1 MQQKK
6 QQKQGKRQEWKEQ
19 MKESDRM
26 LKGNVLLEKPQ
37 WVLMLT
43 LAAEFLLLVV
53 LHVLVNMFI
62 RFCKGHLADCFSWS
76 CLTTFYPA
84 LAPVYIFLIIM
95 AIAVAI
101 LNVYR
106 FRNAFRSLEAGQ
118 KGTSRFTTMEEIKEQ
133 YPAVAEIPEKNPDG
147 SIKRIPGNGGL
158 PVASKDGY
166 MYLDE
171 SATNALILAITR
183 AGKGEVF
190 SLRMLDSYSRSE
202 KQPSLIV
209 LDMKFDLRKMC
220 TKAFQDRGY
229 EVMSINLEN
238 PMRGVG
244 YNPLYLITRYYQEG
258 RDSDAELL
266 CKAFAYPHFA
276 SAGGKSDDNSDFFLS
291 NATSALTAT
300 IMAHTVDCIREDTRE
315 NARLAALFVAKRQAY
330 ERLTEDAKKQAEA
343 SKELQALKSAEV
355 TDAVAQVSDGIKAD
369 FAGIVTGVKPVDGS
383 NVENGGELFTVS
395 SIEKV
400 CVDVSFSKSDLEK
413 IEEGQKAV
421 ATIAGKQYEG
431 TVTRISRAAAKNEK
445 GASIIQGEIHIDN
458 PDTDLYLGVDARVM
472 VEGNKAENVVV
483 IPVEAINIGKDGS
496 FVYVVTDGMVQK
508 RMVTAG
514 ISSDE
519 YTEIKKGLEVGEQV
533 IISVDA
539 GIEEGMAV
547 NPVEG

>member
-1 MQQKK
+1 MHKFWRRKKEQSENTTELVKAELTPQKKKKRKKRIIGGVIAAALVLFIVSRVLTPAALPVVMVRSAEKGTVKQTIDTSGTVKTEQQKTYF
-6 QQKQGKRQEWKEQ
+6 
-19 MKESDRM
+19 S
-26 LKGNVLLEKPQ
+26 P
-37 WVLMLT
+37 
-43 LAAEFLLLVV
+43 LAAKVEA
-53 LHVLVNMFI
+53 
-62 RFCKGHLADCFSWS
+62 CKVQEGD
-76 CLTTFYPA
+76 
-84 LAPVYIFLIIM
+84 
-95 AIAVAI
+95 AV
-101 LNVYR
+101 
-106 FRNAFRSLEAGQ
+106 EAGQ
-118 KGTSRFTTMEEIKEQ
+118 VLLTYDAQDLENRKKEAALQNDEAYYGYQNTMD
-133 YPAVAEIPEKNPDG
+133 KN
-147 SIKRIPGNGGL
+147 
-158 PVASKDGY
+158 SKDTS
-166 MYLDE
+166 E
-171 SATNALILAITR
+171 
-183 AGKGEVF
+183 
-190 SLRMLDSYSRSE
+190 YSRSSHDVE
-202 KQPSLIV
+202 I
-209 LDMKFDLRKMC
+209 
-220 TKAFQDRGY
+220 
-229 EVMSINLEN
+229 LEQQ
-238 PMRGVG
+238 V
-244 YNPLYLITRYYQEG
+244 
-258 RDSDAELL
+258 
-266 CKAFAYPHFA
+266 
-276 SAGGKSDDNSDFFLS
+276 
-291 NATSALTAT
+291 
-300 IMAHTVDCIREDTRE
+300 E
-315 NARLAALFVAKRQAY
+315 NAKAEVRALKQYLTDMGCFLREAQNDNHKNLAEEYQAKIDQATNQLAVK
-330 ERLTEDAKKQAEA
+330 EEELAEFQSDLSEQKGIKNSTESTMMTADAKKQAEA
-343 SKELQALKSAEV
+343 AKELQALKSAEV
-355 TDAVAQVSDGIKAD
+355 TDAVAQVGDGIKAD

-472 VEGNKAENVVV
+472 VEGNKAENVVM

>member
-1 MQQKK
+1 MHKFWRRKKEQSENTTELVKAELTPQKKKKRKKRIIGGVIAAALVLFIVSRVLTPAALPMVMVRSAEKGTVKQTIDTSGTVKTEQQKTYF
-6 QQKQGKRQEWKEQ
+6 
-19 MKESDRM
+19 S
-26 LKGNVLLEKPQ
+26 P
-37 WVLMLT
+37 
-43 LAAEFLLLVV
+43 LAAKVEA
-53 LHVLVNMFI
+53 
-62 RFCKGHLADCFSWS
+62 CKVQEGD
-76 CLTTFYPA
+76 
-84 LAPVYIFLIIM
+84 
-95 AIAVAI
+95 AV
-101 LNVYR
+101 
-106 FRNAFRSLEAGQ
+106 EAGQ
-118 KGTSRFTTMEEIKEQ
+118 VLMTYDAQDLENRKKEAALQNDEAYYGYQNTMD
-133 YPAVAEIPEKNPDG
+133 KN
-147 SIKRIPGNGGL
+147 
-158 PVASKDGY
+158 SKDTS
-166 MYLDE
+166 E
-171 SATNALILAITR
+171 
-183 AGKGEVF
+183 
-190 SLRMLDSYSRSE
+190 YSRSSHDVE
-202 KQPSLIV
+202 I
-209 LDMKFDLRKMC
+209 
-220 TKAFQDRGY
+220 
-229 EVMSINLEN
+229 LEQQ
-238 PMRGVG
+238 V
-244 YNPLYLITRYYQEG
+244 
-258 RDSDAELL
+258 
-266 CKAFAYPHFA
+266 
-276 SAGGKSDDNSDFFLS
+276 
-291 NATSALTAT
+291 
-300 IMAHTVDCIREDTRE
+300 E
-315 NARLAALFVAKRQAY
+315 NAKAEVRALKQYLTDMGCFLREAQNDNHKNLAEEYQAKIDQATNQLAVK
-330 ERLTEDAKKQAEA
+330 EEELAEFQSDLSEQKGIKNSTESTMMTADAKKQAEA

-472 VEGNKAENVVV
+472 VEGNKAENVVM

>member
-1 MQQKK
+1 MHKFGRRKKEQSENMTELVKAELTPQQKK
-6 QQKQGKRQEWKEQ
+6 KRKKRIIGGVIAAALVLFIVSRVLTPAALPVVMVRSAEKGTVKQTIDTSGTVKTEQQKTYF
-19 MKESDRM
+19 S
-26 LKGNVLLEKPQ
+26 P
-37 WVLMLT
+37 
-43 LAAEFLLLVV
+43 LAAKVEA
-53 LHVLVNMFI
+53 
-62 RFCKGHLADCFSWS
+62 CKVQEGD
-76 CLTTFYPA
+76 
-84 LAPVYIFLIIM
+84 
-95 AIAVAI
+95 AV
-101 LNVYR
+101 
-106 FRNAFRSLEAGQ
+106 EAGQ
-118 KGTSRFTTMEEIKEQ
+118 VLLTYDAQDLENRKKEAALQNDEAYYGYQNTMD
-133 YPAVAEIPEKNPDG
+133 KN
-147 SIKRIPGNGGL
+147 
-158 PVASKDGY
+158 SKDTS
-166 MYLDE
+166 E
-171 SATNALILAITR
+171 
-183 AGKGEVF
+183 
-190 SLRMLDSYSRSE
+190 YSRSSHDVE
-202 KQPSLIV
+202 I
-209 LDMKFDLRKMC
+209 
-220 TKAFQDRGY
+220 
-229 EVMSINLEN
+229 LEQQ
-238 PMRGVG
+238 V
-244 YNPLYLITRYYQEG
+244 
-258 RDSDAELL
+258 
-266 CKAFAYPHFA
+266 
-276 SAGGKSDDNSDFFLS
+276 
-291 NATSALTAT
+291 
-300 IMAHTVDCIREDTRE
+300 E
-315 NARLAALFVAKRQAY
+315 NAKAEVRALKQYLTDMGCFLREAQNDNHENLAEEYQAKIDQATNQLAVK
-330 ERLTEDAKKQAEA
+330 EEELAEFQSDLSEQKGIKNSTESTMMTADAKKQAEA

-369 FAGIVTGVKPVDGS
+369 FAGIVTGVKAVDGS

-472 VEGNKAENVVV
+472 VEGNKAENVVM

>member
-1 MQQKK
+1 MHKFGRRKKEHSENMTELVKAELTPQQKK
-6 QQKQGKRQEWKEQ
+6 KRKKRIIGGVIAAALVLFIVSRVLTPAALPMVMVRSAEKGTVKQTIDTSGTVKTEQQKTYF
-19 MKESDRM
+19 S
-26 LKGNVLLEKPQ
+26 P
-37 WVLMLT
+37 
-43 LAAEFLLLVV
+43 LAAKVEA
-53 LHVLVNMFI
+53 
-62 RFCKGHLADCFSWS
+62 CKVQEGD
-76 CLTTFYPA
+76 
-84 LAPVYIFLIIM
+84 
-95 AIAVAI
+95 AV
-101 LNVYR
+101 
-106 FRNAFRSLEAGQ
+106 EAGQ
-118 KGTSRFTTMEEIKEQ
+118 VLLTYDAQDLENRKKEAALQNDEAYYGYQNTMD
-133 YPAVAEIPEKNPDG
+133 KN
-147 SIKRIPGNGGL
+147 
-158 PVASKDGY
+158 SKDTS
-166 MYLDE
+166 E
-171 SATNALILAITR
+171 
-183 AGKGEVF
+183 
-190 SLRMLDSYSRSE
+190 YSRSSHDVE
-202 KQPSLIV
+202 I
-209 LDMKFDLRKMC
+209 
-220 TKAFQDRGY
+220 
-229 EVMSINLEN
+229 LEQQ
-238 PMRGVG
+238 V
-244 YNPLYLITRYYQEG
+244 
-258 RDSDAELL
+258 
-266 CKAFAYPHFA
+266 
-276 SAGGKSDDNSDFFLS
+276 
-291 NATSALTAT
+291 
-300 IMAHTVDCIREDTRE
+300 E
-315 NARLAALFVAKRQAY
+315 NAKAEVRALKQYLTDMGCFLREAQNDNHKNLAEEYQAKIDQATNQLAVK
-330 ERLTEDAKKQAEA
+330 EEELAEFQSDLSEQKGIKNSTESTMMTADAKKQAEA

-383 NVENGGELFTVS
+383 NVENGWELFTVS

-472 VEGNKAENVVV
+472 VEGNKAENVVM

>member
-1 MQQKK
+1 MHKFGRRKKEHSENMTELVKAELTPQQKK
-6 QQKQGKRQEWKEQ
+6 KRKKRIIGGVIAAALVLFIVSRVLTPAALPVVMVRSAEKGTVKQTINTSGTVKTEQQKTYF
-19 MKESDRM
+19 S
-26 LKGNVLLEKPQ
+26 P
-37 WVLMLT
+37 
-43 LAAEFLLLVV
+43 LAAKVEA
-53 LHVLVNMFI
+53 
-62 RFCKGHLADCFSWS
+62 CKVQEGD
-76 CLTTFYPA
+76 
-84 LAPVYIFLIIM
+84 
-95 AIAVAI
+95 AV
-101 LNVYR
+101 
-106 FRNAFRSLEAGQ
+106 EAGQ
-118 KGTSRFTTMEEIKEQ
+118 VLLTYDAQDLENRKKEAALQNDEAYYGYQNTMD
-133 YPAVAEIPEKNPDG
+133 KN
-147 SIKRIPGNGGL
+147 
-158 PVASKDGY
+158 SKDTS
-166 MYLDE
+166 E
-171 SATNALILAITR
+171 
-183 AGKGEVF
+183 
-190 SLRMLDSYSRSE
+190 YSRSSHDVE
-202 KQPSLIV
+202 I
-209 LDMKFDLRKMC
+209 
-220 TKAFQDRGY
+220 
-229 EVMSINLEN
+229 LEQQ
-238 PMRGVG
+238 V
-244 YNPLYLITRYYQEG
+244 
-258 RDSDAELL
+258 
-266 CKAFAYPHFA
+266 
-276 SAGGKSDDNSDFFLS
+276 
-291 NATSALTAT
+291 
-300 IMAHTVDCIREDTRE
+300 E
-315 NARLAALFVAKRQAY
+315 NAKAEVRALKQYLTDMGCFLREAQNDNHKNLAEEYQAKIDQATNQLAVK
-330 ERLTEDAKKQAEA
+330 EEELAEFQSDLSEQKGIKNSTESTMMTADAKKQAEA
-343 SKELQALKSAEV
+343 AKELQALKFAEV

-472 VEGNKAENVVV
+472 VEGNKAENVVM

>member
-1 MQQKK
+1 MHKFWRRKKEQSENTTELVKAELTPQQKK
-6 QQKQGKRQEWKEQ
+6 KRKKRIIGGVIAAALVLFIVSLVLTPAALPVVMVRSAEKGTVKQTIDTSGTVKTEQQKTYF
-19 MKESDRM
+19 S
-26 LKGNVLLEKPQ
+26 P
-37 WVLMLT
+37 
-43 LAAEFLLLVV
+43 LAAKVEA
-53 LHVLVNMFI
+53 
-62 RFCKGHLADCFSWS
+62 CKVQEGD
-76 CLTTFYPA
+76 
-84 LAPVYIFLIIM
+84 
-95 AIAVAI
+95 AV
-101 LNVYR
+101 
-106 FRNAFRSLEAGQ
+106 EAGQ
-118 KGTSRFTTMEEIKEQ
+118 VLLTYDAQDLENRKKEAALQNDEAYYGYQNTMD
-133 YPAVAEIPEKNPDG
+133 KN
-147 SIKRIPGNGGL
+147 
-158 PVASKDGY
+158 SKDTS
-166 MYLDE
+166 E
-171 SATNALILAITR
+171 
-183 AGKGEVF
+183 
-190 SLRMLDSYSRSE
+190 YSRSSHDVE
-202 KQPSLIV
+202 I
-209 LDMKFDLRKMC
+209 
-220 TKAFQDRGY
+220 
-229 EVMSINLEN
+229 LEQQ
-238 PMRGVG
+238 V
-244 YNPLYLITRYYQEG
+244 
-258 RDSDAELL
+258 
-266 CKAFAYPHFA
+266 
-276 SAGGKSDDNSDFFLS
+276 
-291 NATSALTAT
+291 
-300 IMAHTVDCIREDTRE
+300 E
-315 NARLAALFVAKRQAY
+315 NAKAEVRALKQYLTDMGCFLREAQNDNHKNLAEEYQAKIDQATNQLAVK
-330 ERLTEDAKKQAEA
+330 EEELAEFQSDLSEQKGIKNSTESTMMTADAKKQAEA
-343 SKELQALKSAEV
+343 AKELQALKSAEV

-472 VEGNKAENVVV
+472 VEGNKAENVVM

-496 FVYVVTDGMVQK
+496 FVYVVTDGTVQK

>member
-1 MQQKK
+1 MHKFWRRKKEQSENTTELVKAELTPQQKK
-6 QQKQGKRQEWKEQ
+6 KRKKRIIGGVIAAALVLFIVSRVLTPAALPMVMVRSAEKGTVKQTIDTSGTVKTEQQKTYF
-19 MKESDRM
+19 S
-26 LKGNVLLEKPQ
+26 P
-37 WVLMLT
+37 
-43 LAAEFLLLVV
+43 LAAKVEV
-53 LHVLVNMFI
+53 
-62 RFCKGHLADCFSWS
+62 CKVQEGD
-76 CLTTFYPA
+76 
-84 LAPVYIFLIIM
+84 
-95 AIAVAI
+95 AV
-101 LNVYR
+101 
-106 FRNAFRSLEAGQ
+106 EAGQ
-118 KGTSRFTTMEEIKEQ
+118 VLLTYDAQDLENRKKEAALQNDEAYYGYQNTMD
-133 YPAVAEIPEKNPDG
+133 KN
-147 SIKRIPGNGGL
+147 
-158 PVASKDGY
+158 SKDTS
-166 MYLDE
+166 E
-171 SATNALILAITR
+171 
-183 AGKGEVF
+183 
-190 SLRMLDSYSRSE
+190 YSRSSHDVE
-202 KQPSLIV
+202 I
-209 LDMKFDLRKMC
+209 
-220 TKAFQDRGY
+220 
-229 EVMSINLEN
+229 LEQQ
-238 PMRGVG
+238 V
-244 YNPLYLITRYYQEG
+244 
-258 RDSDAELL
+258 
-266 CKAFAYPHFA
+266 
-276 SAGGKSDDNSDFFLS
+276 
-291 NATSALTAT
+291 
-300 IMAHTVDCIREDTRE
+300 E
-315 NARLAALFVAKRQAY
+315 NAKAEVRALKQYLTDMGCFLREAQNDNHKNLAEEYQAKIDQATNQLAVK
-330 ERLTEDAKKQAEA
+330 EEELAEFQSDLSEQKGIKNSTESTMMTADAKKQAEA
-343 SKELQALKSAEV
+343 AKELQALKSAEV

-472 VEGNKAENVVV
+472 VEGNKAENVVM

>member
-1 MQQKK
+1 MHKFWRRKKEQSENTTELVKAELTPQQKK
-6 QQKQGKRQEWKEQ
+6 KRKKRIIGGVIAAALVLFIVSRVLTPAALPMVMVRSAEKGTVKQTIDTSGTVKTEQQKTYF
-19 MKESDRM
+19 S
-26 LKGNVLLEKPQ
+26 P
-37 WVLMLT
+37 
-43 LAAEFLLLVV
+43 LAAKVEV
-53 LHVLVNMFI
+53 
-62 RFCKGHLADCFSWS
+62 CKVQEGD
-76 CLTTFYPA
+76 
-84 LAPVYIFLIIM
+84 
-95 AIAVAI
+95 AV
-101 LNVYR
+101 
-106 FRNAFRSLEAGQ
+106 EAGQ
-118 KGTSRFTTMEEIKEQ
+118 VLLTYNAQDLENRKKEAVLQNDEAYYGYQNTMD
-133 YPAVAEIPEKNPDG
+133 KN
-147 SIKRIPGNGGL
+147 
-158 PVASKDGY
+158 SKDTS
-166 MYLDE
+166 E
-171 SATNALILAITR
+171 
-183 AGKGEVF
+183 
-190 SLRMLDSYSRSE
+190 YSRSSHDVE
-202 KQPSLIV
+202 I
-209 LDMKFDLRKMC
+209 
-220 TKAFQDRGY
+220 
-229 EVMSINLEN
+229 LEQQ
-238 PMRGVG
+238 V
-244 YNPLYLITRYYQEG
+244 
-258 RDSDAELL
+258 
-266 CKAFAYPHFA
+266 
-276 SAGGKSDDNSDFFLS
+276 
-291 NATSALTAT
+291 
-300 IMAHTVDCIREDTRE
+300 E
-315 NARLAALFVAKRQAY
+315 NAKAEVRALKQYLTDMGCFLREAQNDNHENLAEEYQAKIDQATNQLAVK
-330 ERLTEDAKKQAEA
+330 EEELAEFQSDLSEQKGIKNSTESTMMTADAKKQAEA

-472 VEGNKAENVVV
+472 VEGNKAENVVM

>member
-1 MQQKK
+1 MHKFWRRKKEQSENTTELVKAELTPQKKKKRKKRIIGGVIAAALVLFIVSRVLTPAALPMVMVRSAEKGTVKQTIDTSGTVKTEQQKTYF
-6 QQKQGKRQEWKEQ
+6 
-19 MKESDRM
+19 S
-26 LKGNVLLEKPQ
+26 P
-37 WVLMLT
+37 
-43 LAAEFLLLVV
+43 LAAKVEA
-53 LHVLVNMFI
+53 
-62 RFCKGHLADCFSWS
+62 CKVQEGD
-76 CLTTFYPA
+76 
-84 LAPVYIFLIIM
+84 
-95 AIAVAI
+95 AV
-101 LNVYR
+101 
-106 FRNAFRSLEAGQ
+106 EAGQ
-118 KGTSRFTTMEEIKEQ
+118 VLLTYDAQDLENRKKEAALQNDEAYYGYQNTMD
-133 YPAVAEIPEKNPDG
+133 KN
-147 SIKRIPGNGGL
+147 
-158 PVASKDGY
+158 SKDTS
-166 MYLDE
+166 E
-171 SATNALILAITR
+171 
-183 AGKGEVF
+183 
-190 SLRMLDSYSRSE
+190 YSRSSHDVE
-202 KQPSLIV
+202 I
-209 LDMKFDLRKMC
+209 
-220 TKAFQDRGY
+220 
-229 EVMSINLEN
+229 LEQQ
-238 PMRGVG
+238 V
-244 YNPLYLITRYYQEG
+244 
-258 RDSDAELL
+258 
-266 CKAFAYPHFA
+266 
-276 SAGGKSDDNSDFFLS
+276 
-291 NATSALTAT
+291 
-300 IMAHTVDCIREDTRE
+300 E
-315 NARLAALFVAKRQAY
+315 NAKAEVRALKQYLTDMGCFLREAQNDNHENLAEEYQAKIDQATNQLAVK
-330 ERLTEDAKKQAEA
+330 EEELAEFQSDLSEQKGIKNSTESTMMTADAKKQAEA

-472 VEGNKAENVVV
+472 VEGNKAENVVM

>member
-1 MQQKK
+1 MHKFGRRKKEHSENMTELVKAELTPQQKK
-6 QQKQGKRQEWKEQ
+6 KRKKRIIGGVIAAALVLFIVSRVLTPAALPVVMVRSAEKGTVKQTIDTSGTVKTEQQKTYF
-19 MKESDRM
+19 S
-26 LKGNVLLEKPQ
+26 P
-37 WVLMLT
+37 
-43 LAAEFLLLVV
+43 LAAKVEA
-53 LHVLVNMFI
+53 
-62 RFCKGHLADCFSWS
+62 CKVQEGD
-76 CLTTFYPA
+76 
-84 LAPVYIFLIIM
+84 
-95 AIAVAI
+95 AV
-101 LNVYR
+101 
-106 FRNAFRSLEAGQ
+106 EAGQ
-118 KGTSRFTTMEEIKEQ
+118 VLLTYDAQDLENRKKEAALQNDEAYYGYQNTMD
-133 YPAVAEIPEKNPDG
+133 KN
-147 SIKRIPGNGGL
+147 
-158 PVASKDGY
+158 SKDTS
-166 MYLDE
+166 E
-171 SATNALILAITR
+171 
-183 AGKGEVF
+183 
-190 SLRMLDSYSRSE
+190 YSRSSHDVE
-202 KQPSLIV
+202 I
-209 LDMKFDLRKMC
+209 
-220 TKAFQDRGY
+220 
-229 EVMSINLEN
+229 LEQQ
-238 PMRGVG
+238 V
-244 YNPLYLITRYYQEG
+244 
-258 RDSDAELL
+258 
-266 CKAFAYPHFA
+266 
-276 SAGGKSDDNSDFFLS
+276 
-291 NATSALTAT
+291 
-300 IMAHTVDCIREDTRE
+300 E
-315 NARLAALFVAKRQAY
+315 NAKAEVRALKQYLTDMGCFLREAQNDNHKNLAEEYQAKIDQATNQLAVK
-330 ERLTEDAKKQAEA
+330 EEELAEFQSDLSEQKGIKNSTESTMMTADAKKQAEA

-458 PDTDLYLGVDARVM
+458 PDADLYLGVDARVM
-472 VEGNKAENVVV
+472 VEGNKAENVVM
-483 IPVEAINIGKDGS
+483 IPIEAINIGKDGS

>member
-1 MQQKK
+1 MHKFGRRKKEHSENMTELVKVELTPQQKK
-6 QQKQGKRQEWKEQ
+6 KRKKRIIGGVIAAAMVLFIVSRVLTPAALPVVMVRSAEKGTVKQTINTSGTVKTEQQKTYF
-19 MKESDRM
+19 S
-26 LKGNVLLEKPQ
+26 P
-37 WVLMLT
+37 
-43 LAAEFLLLVV
+43 LAAKVEA
-53 LHVLVNMFI
+53 
-62 RFCKGHLADCFSWS
+62 CKVQEGD
-76 CLTTFYPA
+76 
-84 LAPVYIFLIIM
+84 
-95 AIAVAI
+95 AV
-101 LNVYR
+101 
-106 FRNAFRSLEAGQ
+106 EAGQ
-118 KGTSRFTTMEEIKEQ
+118 VLLTYDAQDLENRKKEAALQNDEAYYGYQNTMD
-133 YPAVAEIPEKNPDG
+133 KN
-147 SIKRIPGNGGL
+147 
-158 PVASKDGY
+158 SKDTS
-166 MYLDE
+166 E
-171 SATNALILAITR
+171 
-183 AGKGEVF
+183 
-190 SLRMLDSYSRSE
+190 YSRSSHDVE
-202 KQPSLIV
+202 I
-209 LDMKFDLRKMC
+209 
-220 TKAFQDRGY
+220 
-229 EVMSINLEN
+229 LEQQ
-238 PMRGVG
+238 V
-244 YNPLYLITRYYQEG
+244 
-258 RDSDAELL
+258 
-266 CKAFAYPHFA
+266 
-276 SAGGKSDDNSDFFLS
+276 
-291 NATSALTAT
+291 
-300 IMAHTVDCIREDTRE
+300 E
-315 NARLAALFVAKRQAY
+315 NAKAEVRALKQYLTDMGCFLREAQNDNHKNLAEEYQAKIDQATNQLAVK
-330 ERLTEDAKKQAEA
+330 EEELAEFQSDLSEQKGIKNSTESTMMTADAKKQAEA
-343 SKELQALKSAEV
+343 AKELQALKSAEV

-472 VEGNKAENVVV
+472 VEGNKAENVVM

>member
-1 MQQKK
+1 MHKFWRRKKEQSENTTELVKAELTPQQKK
-6 QQKQGKRQEWKEQ
+6 KRKKRIIGGVIAAALVLFIVSRVLTPAALPMVMVRSAEKGTVKQTIDTSGTVKTEQQKTYF
-19 MKESDRM
+19 S
-26 LKGNVLLEKPQ
+26 P
-37 WVLMLT
+37 
-43 LAAEFLLLVV
+43 LAAKVEV
-53 LHVLVNMFI
+53 
-62 RFCKGHLADCFSWS
+62 CKVQEGD
-76 CLTTFYPA
+76 
-84 LAPVYIFLIIM
+84 
-95 AIAVAI
+95 AV
-101 LNVYR
+101 
-106 FRNAFRSLEAGQ
+106 EAGQ
-118 KGTSRFTTMEEIKEQ
+118 VLLTYDAQDLENRKKEAALQNDEAYYGYQNTMD
-133 YPAVAEIPEKNPDG
+133 KN
-147 SIKRIPGNGGL
+147 
-158 PVASKDGY
+158 SKDTS
-166 MYLDE
+166 E
-171 SATNALILAITR
+171 
-183 AGKGEVF
+183 
-190 SLRMLDSYSRSE
+190 YSRSSHDVE
-202 KQPSLIV
+202 I
-209 LDMKFDLRKMC
+209 
-220 TKAFQDRGY
+220 
-229 EVMSINLEN
+229 LEQQ
-238 PMRGVG
+238 V
-244 YNPLYLITRYYQEG
+244 
-258 RDSDAELL
+258 
-266 CKAFAYPHFA
+266 
-276 SAGGKSDDNSDFFLS
+276 
-291 NATSALTAT
+291 
-300 IMAHTVDCIREDTRE
+300 E
-315 NARLAALFVAKRQAY
+315 NAKAEVRALKQYLTDMGCFLREAQNDNHENLAEEYQAKIDQATNQLAVK
-330 ERLTEDAKKQAEA
+330 EEELAEFQSDLSEQKGIKNSTESTMMTADAKKQAEA

-369 FAGIVTGVKPVDGS
+369 FAGIVTGVKAVDGS

-472 VEGNKAENVVV
+472 VQGNKAENVVM

>member
-1 MQQKK
+1 MHKFWRRKKEQSENTTELVKAELTPQQKK
-6 QQKQGKRQEWKEQ
+6 KRKKRIIGGVIAAALVLFIVSRVLTPAALPVVMVRSAEKGTVKQTIDTSGTVKTEQQKTYF
-19 MKESDRM
+19 S
-26 LKGNVLLEKPQ
+26 P
-37 WVLMLT
+37 
-43 LAAEFLLLVV
+43 LAAKVEV
-53 LHVLVNMFI
+53 
-62 RFCKGHLADCFSWS
+62 CKVQEGD
-76 CLTTFYPA
+76 
-84 LAPVYIFLIIM
+84 
-95 AIAVAI
+95 AV
-101 LNVYR
+101 
-106 FRNAFRSLEAGQ
+106 EAGQ
-118 KGTSRFTTMEEIKEQ
+118 VLLTYDAQDLENRKKEAALQNDEAYYGYQNTMD
-133 YPAVAEIPEKNPDG
+133 KN
-147 SIKRIPGNGGL
+147 
-158 PVASKDGY
+158 SKDTS
-166 MYLDE
+166 E
-171 SATNALILAITR
+171 
-183 AGKGEVF
+183 
-190 SLRMLDSYSRSE
+190 YSRSSHDVE
-202 KQPSLIV
+202 I
-209 LDMKFDLRKMC
+209 
-220 TKAFQDRGY
+220 
-229 EVMSINLEN
+229 LEQQ
-238 PMRGVG
+238 V
-244 YNPLYLITRYYQEG
+244 
-258 RDSDAELL
+258 
-266 CKAFAYPHFA
+266 
-276 SAGGKSDDNSDFFLS
+276 
-291 NATSALTAT
+291 
-300 IMAHTVDCIREDTRE
+300 E
-315 NARLAALFVAKRQAY
+315 NAKAEVRALKQYLTDMGCFLREAQNDNHENLAEEYQAKIDQATNQLAVK
-330 ERLTEDAKKQAEA
+330 EEELAEFQSDLSEQKGIKNSTESTMMTADAKKQAEA

-369 FAGIVTGVKPVDGS
+369 FAGIVTGVKAVDGS
-383 NVENGGELFTVS
+383 NVENGRELFTVS

>member
-1 MQQKK
+1 MHKFWRRKKEQSENTTELVKAELTPQQKK
-6 QQKQGKRQEWKEQ
+6 KRKKRIIGGVIAAALVLFIVSRILTPAALPMVIVRSAEKGTVKQTIDTSGTVKTEQQKTYF
-19 MKESDRM
+19 S
-26 LKGNVLLEKPQ
+26 P
-37 WVLMLT
+37 
-43 LAAEFLLLVV
+43 LAAKVEV
-53 LHVLVNMFI
+53 
-62 RFCKGHLADCFSWS
+62 CKVQEGD
-76 CLTTFYPA
+76 
-84 LAPVYIFLIIM
+84 
-95 AIAVAI
+95 AV
-101 LNVYR
+101 
-106 FRNAFRSLEAGQ
+106 EAGQ
-118 KGTSRFTTMEEIKEQ
+118 VLLTYDAQDLENRKKEAALQNDEAYYGYQNTMD
-133 YPAVAEIPEKNPDG
+133 KN
-147 SIKRIPGNGGL
+147 
-158 PVASKDGY
+158 SKDTS
-166 MYLDE
+166 E
-171 SATNALILAITR
+171 
-183 AGKGEVF
+183 
-190 SLRMLDSYSRSE
+190 YSRSSHDVE
-202 KQPSLIV
+202 I
-209 LDMKFDLRKMC
+209 
-220 TKAFQDRGY
+220 
-229 EVMSINLEN
+229 LEQQ
-238 PMRGVG
+238 V
-244 YNPLYLITRYYQEG
+244 
-258 RDSDAELL
+258 
-266 CKAFAYPHFA
+266 
-276 SAGGKSDDNSDFFLS
+276 
-291 NATSALTAT
+291 
-300 IMAHTVDCIREDTRE
+300 E
-315 NARLAALFVAKRQAY
+315 NAKAEVRALKQYLTDMGCFLREAQNDNHENLAEEYQAKIDQATNQLAVK
-330 ERLTEDAKKQAEA
+330 EEELAEFQSDLSEQKGIKNSTESTMMTADAKKQAEA

-369 FAGIVTGVKPVDGS
+369 FAGIVTGVKAVDGS

-472 VEGNKAENVVV
+472 VEGNKAENVVM

>member
-1 MQQKK
+1 MHKFWRRKKEQSENTTELVKAELTPQQKK
-6 QQKQGKRQEWKEQ
+6 KRKKRIIGGVIAAALVLFIVSRVLTPAALPVVMVRSAEKGTVKQTIDTSGTVKTEQQKTYF
-19 MKESDRM
+19 S
-26 LKGNVLLEKPQ
+26 P
-37 WVLMLT
+37 
-43 LAAEFLLLVV
+43 LAAKVEV
-53 LHVLVNMFI
+53 
-62 RFCKGHLADCFSWS
+62 CKVQEGD
-76 CLTTFYPA
+76 
-84 LAPVYIFLIIM
+84 
-95 AIAVAI
+95 AV
-101 LNVYR
+101 
-106 FRNAFRSLEAGQ
+106 EAGQ
-118 KGTSRFTTMEEIKEQ
+118 VLLTYDAQDLENRKKEAALQNDEAYYGYQNTMD
-133 YPAVAEIPEKNPDG
+133 KN
-147 SIKRIPGNGGL
+147 
-158 PVASKDGY
+158 SKDTS
-166 MYLDE
+166 E
-171 SATNALILAITR
+171 
-183 AGKGEVF
+183 
-190 SLRMLDSYSRSE
+190 YSRSSHDVE
-202 KQPSLIV
+202 I
-209 LDMKFDLRKMC
+209 
-220 TKAFQDRGY
+220 
-229 EVMSINLEN
+229 LEQQ
-238 PMRGVG
+238 V
-244 YNPLYLITRYYQEG
+244 
-258 RDSDAELL
+258 
-266 CKAFAYPHFA
+266 
-276 SAGGKSDDNSDFFLS
+276 
-291 NATSALTAT
+291 
-300 IMAHTVDCIREDTRE
+300 E
-315 NARLAALFVAKRQAY
+315 NAKAEVRALKQYLTDMGCFLREAQNDNHKNLAEEYQAKIDQATNQLAVK
-330 ERLTEDAKKQAEA
+330 EEELAEFQSDLSEQKGIKNSTESTMMTADAKKQAEA

-369 FAGIVTGVKPVDGS
+369 FAGIVTGVKAVDGS

-472 VEGNKAENVVV
+472 VEGNKAENVVM

>member
-1 MQQKK
+1 MHKFWRRKKEQSENTTELVKAELTPQQKK
-6 QQKQGKRQEWKEQ
+6 KRKKRIIGGVIAAALVLFIVSRVLTPAALPVVMVRSAEKGTVKQTIDTSGTVKTEQQKTYF
-19 MKESDRM
+19 S
-26 LKGNVLLEKPQ
+26 P
-37 WVLMLT
+37 
-43 LAAEFLLLVV
+43 LAAKVEA
-53 LHVLVNMFI
+53 
-62 RFCKGHLADCFSWS
+62 CKVQEGD
-76 CLTTFYPA
+76 
-84 LAPVYIFLIIM
+84 
-95 AIAVAI
+95 AV
-101 LNVYR
+101 
-106 FRNAFRSLEAGQ
+106 EAGQ
-118 KGTSRFTTMEEIKEQ
+118 VLMTYDAQDLENRKKEAALQNDEAYYGYQNTMD
-133 YPAVAEIPEKNPDG
+133 KN
-147 SIKRIPGNGGL
+147 
-158 PVASKDGY
+158 SKDTS
-166 MYLDE
+166 E
-171 SATNALILAITR
+171 
-183 AGKGEVF
+183 
-190 SLRMLDSYSRSE
+190 YSRSSHDVE
-202 KQPSLIV
+202 I
-209 LDMKFDLRKMC
+209 
-220 TKAFQDRGY
+220 
-229 EVMSINLEN
+229 LEQQ
-238 PMRGVG
+238 V
-244 YNPLYLITRYYQEG
+244 
-258 RDSDAELL
+258 
-266 CKAFAYPHFA
+266 
-276 SAGGKSDDNSDFFLS
+276 
-291 NATSALTAT
+291 
-300 IMAHTVDCIREDTRE
+300 E
-315 NARLAALFVAKRQAY
+315 NAKAEVRALKQYLTDMGCFLREAQNDNHKNLAEEYQAKIDQATNQLAVK
-330 ERLTEDAKKQAEA
+330 EEELAEFQSDLSEQKGIKNSTESTMMTADAKKQAEA
-343 SKELQALKSAEV
+343 AKELQALKSAEV

-369 FAGIVTGVKPVDGS
+369 FAGIVTGVKAVDGS

-472 VEGNKAENVVV
+472 VEGNKAENVVM

>member
-1 MQQKK
+1 MHKFWRRKKEQSENTAELVKAELTPQKKKKRKKRIIGGVIAAALVLFIVSRVLTPAALPMVMVRSAEKGTVKQTIDTSGTVKTEQQKTYF
-6 QQKQGKRQEWKEQ
+6 
-19 MKESDRM
+19 S
-26 LKGNVLLEKPQ
+26 P
-37 WVLMLT
+37 
-43 LAAEFLLLVV
+43 LAAKVEV
-53 LHVLVNMFI
+53 
-62 RFCKGHLADCFSWS
+62 CKVQVGD
-76 CLTTFYPA
+76 
-84 LAPVYIFLIIM
+84 
-95 AIAVAI
+95 AV
-101 LNVYR
+101 
-106 FRNAFRSLEAGQ
+106 EAGQ
-118 KGTSRFTTMEEIKEQ
+118 VLLTYDAQDLENRKKEAALQNDEAYYGYQNTMD
-133 YPAVAEIPEKNPDG
+133 KN
-147 SIKRIPGNGGL
+147 
-158 PVASKDGY
+158 SKDTS
-166 MYLDE
+166 E
-171 SATNALILAITR
+171 
-183 AGKGEVF
+183 
-190 SLRMLDSYSRSE
+190 YSRSSHDVE
-202 KQPSLIV
+202 I
-209 LDMKFDLRKMC
+209 
-220 TKAFQDRGY
+220 
-229 EVMSINLEN
+229 LEQQ
-238 PMRGVG
+238 V
-244 YNPLYLITRYYQEG
+244 
-258 RDSDAELL
+258 
-266 CKAFAYPHFA
+266 
-276 SAGGKSDDNSDFFLS
+276 
-291 NATSALTAT
+291 
-300 IMAHTVDCIREDTRE
+300 E
-315 NARLAALFVAKRQAY
+315 NAKAEVRALKQYLTDMGCFLREAQNDNHENLAEEYQAKIDQATNQLAVK
-330 ERLTEDAKKQAEA
+330 EEELAEFQSDLSEQKGIKNSTESTMMTADAKKQAEA

-369 FAGIVTGVKPVDGS
+369 FAGIVTGVKAVDGS

-472 VEGNKAENVVV
+472 VEGNKAENVVM
-483 IPVEAINIGKDGS
+483 IPIEAINIGKDGS

>member
-1 MQQKK
+1 MHKFWRRKKEQSENTTELVKAELTPQQKK
-6 QQKQGKRQEWKEQ
+6 KRKKRIIGGVIAAALVLFIVSRVLTPAALPMVMVRSAEKGTVKQTIDTSGTVKTEQQKTYF
-19 MKESDRM
+19 S
-26 LKGNVLLEKPQ
+26 P
-37 WVLMLT
+37 
-43 LAAEFLLLVV
+43 LAAKVEA
-53 LHVLVNMFI
+53 
-62 RFCKGHLADCFSWS
+62 CKVQEGD
-76 CLTTFYPA
+76 
-84 LAPVYIFLIIM
+84 
-95 AIAVAI
+95 AV
-101 LNVYR
+101 
-106 FRNAFRSLEAGQ
+106 EAGQ
-118 KGTSRFTTMEEIKEQ
+118 VLLTYDAQDLENRKKEAALQNDEAYYGYQNTMD
-133 YPAVAEIPEKNPDG
+133 KN
-147 SIKRIPGNGGL
+147 
-158 PVASKDGY
+158 SKDTS
-166 MYLDE
+166 E
-171 SATNALILAITR
+171 
-183 AGKGEVF
+183 
-190 SLRMLDSYSRSE
+190 YSRSSHDVE
-202 KQPSLIV
+202 I
-209 LDMKFDLRKMC
+209 
-220 TKAFQDRGY
+220 
-229 EVMSINLEN
+229 LEQQ
-238 PMRGVG
+238 V
-244 YNPLYLITRYYQEG
+244 
-258 RDSDAELL
+258 
-266 CKAFAYPHFA
+266 
-276 SAGGKSDDNSDFFLS
+276 
-291 NATSALTAT
+291 
-300 IMAHTVDCIREDTRE
+300 E
-315 NARLAALFVAKRQAY
+315 NAKAEVRALKQYLTDMGCFLREAQNDNHKNLAEEYQAKIDQATNQLAVK
-330 ERLTEDAKKQAEA
+330 EEELAEFQSDLSEQKGIKNSTESTVMTADAKKQAEA

-355 TDAVAQVSDGIKAD
+355 TDAVTQVSDGIKAD
-369 FAGIVTGVKPVDGS
+369 FAGIVTGVKAVDGS

-547 NPVEG
+547 TPVEG

>member
-1 MQQKK
+1 MHKFGRRKKEHSENMTELVKAELTPQQKK
-6 QQKQGKRQEWKEQ
+6 KRKKRIIGGVIAAALVLFIVSRVLTPAALPMVMVRSAGKGTVKQTIDTSGTVKTEQQKTYF
-19 MKESDRM
+19 S
-26 LKGNVLLEKPQ
+26 P
-37 WVLMLT
+37 
-43 LAAEFLLLVV
+43 LAAKVEV
-53 LHVLVNMFI
+53 
-62 RFCKGHLADCFSWS
+62 CKVQEGD
-76 CLTTFYPA
+76 
-84 LAPVYIFLIIM
+84 
-95 AIAVAI
+95 AV
-101 LNVYR
+101 
-106 FRNAFRSLEAGQ
+106 EAGQ
-118 KGTSRFTTMEEIKEQ
+118 VLLTYDAQDLENRKKEAALQNDEAYYGYQNTMD
-133 YPAVAEIPEKNPDG
+133 KN
-147 SIKRIPGNGGL
+147 
-158 PVASKDGY
+158 SKDTS
-166 MYLDE
+166 E
-171 SATNALILAITR
+171 
-183 AGKGEVF
+183 
-190 SLRMLDSYSRSE
+190 YSRSSHDVE
-202 KQPSLIV
+202 I
-209 LDMKFDLRKMC
+209 
-220 TKAFQDRGY
+220 
-229 EVMSINLEN
+229 LEQQ
-238 PMRGVG
+238 V
-244 YNPLYLITRYYQEG
+244 
-258 RDSDAELL
+258 
-266 CKAFAYPHFA
+266 
-276 SAGGKSDDNSDFFLS
+276 
-291 NATSALTAT
+291 
-300 IMAHTVDCIREDTRE
+300 E
-315 NARLAALFVAKRQAY
+315 NAKAEVRALKQYLTDMGCFLREAQNDNHKNLAEEYQAKIDQATNQLAVK
-330 ERLTEDAKKQAEA
+330 EEELAEFQSNLSEQKGIKNSTESTMMTADAKKQAEA
-343 SKELQALKSAEV
+343 AKELQALKSAEV

-369 FAGIVTGVKPVDGS
+369 FAGIVTGVKAVDGS

-472 VEGNKAENVVV
+472 VEGNKAENVVM